1 MLQENMAV
9 VVLVPVLRVGLARCC
24 DMPYLRSV
32 AGVHLRRVAAVVQYA
47 PLLLESVGLM
57 VVVVPLV
64 VAFLLV
70 TMVACIL
77 SG

>member
-24 DMPYLRSV
+24 DMLYR
-32 AGVHLRRVAAVVQYA
+32 RRVAAVVQYA

-70 TMVACIL
+70 TMVACIV